1 MLQIIKTYINFFLF
15 KFGYRLSKINNSHE
29 LFKVHSY
36 KNYNEY
42 RNTQIF
48 YNQKKI
54 NQIWAD
60 PKNLKIISFFLCN
73 NIKKKTISGLCHGS
87 RNGFEQ
93 EFLSK
98 VIKKS
103 SIIGTDIS
111 PTAVNYK
118 NTVHWDFHKRKKNW
132 VNFFDFIYS
141 NSLDQS
147 YNPRKA
153 LTIWLEQIKKN
164 GYIILEHAEQS
175 GLTGQGKMD
184 PFGVEAN
191 FFPYLLS
198 DWFGHLVSIKIIKSI
213 KKNKMNSPIW
223 LFILKKIK

>member
-1 MLQIIKTYINFFLF
+1 MIKIIKNYINSFLF

-54 NQIWAD
+54 DQIWAD
-60 PKNLKIISFFLCN
+60 GKNLKKISFFLSN
-73 NIKKKTISGLCHGS
+73 NIKKKKIKGLCHGS

-93 EFLSK
+93 EFLFK
-98 VIKKS
+98 VIKKTF
-103 SIIGTDIS
+103 IIGTDIS
-111 PTAVNYK
+111 SSATNFK
-118 NTVHWDFHKRKKNW
+118 NTVQWDFHKRKKSWINL
-132 VNFFDFIYS
+132 FDFIYS
-141 NSLDQS
+141 NSLDHS

-164 GYIILEHAEQS
+164 SYIILEHAEQS
-175 GLTGQGKMD
+175 SLTGQGKMD
-184 PFGVEAN
+184 PFGVDAN
-191 FFPYLLS
+191 FLPYLLS
-198 DWFGHLVSIKIIKSI
+198 DWFGHQILIKIIKSI
-213 KKNKMNSPIW
+213 KENKMNSPIW